1 MSLGVSNKIN
11 PLTFRNS
18 KLKWQGDFDLFQQFV
33 DEILNI
39 KDEWRVPRGGC
50 KQLKTPDITIRW
62 YEIVWWLMVKIV
74 TGGDKLGH
82 PFYN

>member
-33 DEILNI
+33 DEILTS
-39 KDEWRVPRGGC
+39 KASGEFRVA
-50 KQLKTPDITIRW
+50 
-62 YEIVWWLMVKIV
+62 VA
-74 TGGDKLGH
+74 
-82 PFYN
+82 NS